1 MFKADFQNL
10 LAIVDDQPNDKRRTR
25 KVTHGMNL
33 IAHSMNR
40 VTTTMLT
47 TGNVNRNRNTADKE
61 VNGIEES
68 VRTKESRQLRVKT
81 KLTVAE
87 ILQFVMDVR
96 RDYRITMALSWF
108 KVLWQKFCNRRNV
121 NFRPTSPVTSMGV

>member
-1 MFKADFQNL
+1 MNMIA
-10 LAIVDDQPNDKRRTR
+10 
-25 KVTHGMNL
+25 HGM
-33 IAHSMNR
+33 SR

-47 TGNVNRNRNTADKE
+47 TGNANRSRNTVEKE
-61 VNGIEES
+61 VNGLEES
-68 VRTKESRQLRVKT
+68 ARSKESRQLRVKT

-108 KVLWQKFCNRRNV
+108 KVL
-121 NFRPTSPVTSMGV
+121 

>member
-1 MFKADFQNL
+1 MNMIA
-10 LAIVDDQPNDKRRTR
+10 
-25 KVTHGMNL
+25 HGM
-33 IAHSMNR
+33 SR

-47 TGNVNRNRNTADKE
+47 TGDANRSRNTVEKE
-61 VNGIEES
+61 VNGLEES
-68 VRTKESRQLRVKT
+68 ARSKESRQLRVKT